1 MNTQNSLS
9 QKPCDTD
16 TQEKA
21 FLGIP
26 TIVSA
31 RLESRT
37 YPYSFAKHIH
47 KTVELY
53 LLDTGTCCMDI
64 SNQKLT
70 FCAGDLIMIYPKI
83 VHSFYMEEAGDCTF
97 RHIHFDP
104 TLFFKYHI
112 NPNIPNSPDILTTLI
127 SPFSYYLHL
136 RTDEKIS
143 SLADDI
149 IAATKEESSLS
160 ISMANLYIAET
171 LIYLI
176 QLTHPEPFLTQE
188 KDTHISSYLRYVS
201 YALTYIHEN
210 YDQKIRIPDIAA
222 QLNISVRYLNKIF
235 FQHMNTSIL
244 QYINMYRI
252 NQAIDLMTDTDL
264 TLTEIAVQTGC
275 KDSQHFSKLFKNTIG
290 LPPNQYRKLIR
301 HEVKNDSRTE

>member
-1 MNTQNSLS
+1 MNTQNISD
-9 QKPCDTD
+9 QKPSDSPR
-16 TQEKA
+16 KA

-26 TIVSA
+26 TIISA
-31 RLESRT
+31 RQETRT
-37 YPYSFAKHIH
+37 YPYSFTKHIH

-53 LLDTGTCCMDI
+53 LLDSGTCCMDI

-70 FCAGDLIMIYPKI
+70 FCAGDLIIIYPKI
-83 VHSFYMEEAGDCTF
+83 VHSFYLEEAGECTF

-112 NPNIPNSPDILTTLI
+112 NPNNPHSSDILTTLI
-127 SPFSYYLHL
+127 SPFSYYFHL
-136 RTDEKIS
+136 RSDEKIS
-143 SLADDI
+143 SIADDI
-149 IAATKEESSLS
+149 ITASKDNSSLA
-160 ISMANLYIAET
+160 ISMANLYIAEI

-176 QLTHPEPFLTQE
+176 QLTHPEPYLTPE
-188 KDTHISSYLRYVS
+188 KDTNISSYLRYVS

-210 YDQKIRIPDIAA
+210 YDQKIRIPDIAD

-235 FQHMNTSIL
+235 FHHMNLSIL

-252 NQAIDLMTDTDL
+252 NQAIDLMTDTDM

-290 LPPNQYRKLIR
+290 LPPKQYRKLIR
-301 HEVKNDSRTE
+301 HEVTNDSRTE